1 MSVTDKIHF
10 RMMSLMH
17 EYLYRLFRDPYKVL
31 DAAGLKPG
39 QHVLEV
45 GCGPG
50 FFTVPAA
57 KIVGQEGSVCA
68 LDINP
73 LAVERVRQ
81 KLESNGVANVTTV
94 LADAAQTGLPDESFD
109 LIFVFGFGHQVSD
122 MANVFAELRR
132 LLKPGGVLSVEGWLG
147 RLVPSTQLFHPLGRQ
162 GRIAQYRKV
171 A

>member
-17 EYLYRLFRDPYKVL
+17 EHLYRVFRDPYQVL
-31 DAAGLKPG
+31 DTAGLKPG
-39 QHVLEV
+39 QHVLEI

-81 KLESNGVANVTTV
+81 KLESNGVANVTSV
-94 LADAAQTGLPDESFD
+94 LADAAETGLPDESFD

-122 MANVFAELRR
+122 MTGVFAELHR

-147 RLVPSTQLFHPLGRQ
+147 RLVPSTRLFHPLNRQ
-162 GRIAQYRKV
+162 GTIVQYRNV